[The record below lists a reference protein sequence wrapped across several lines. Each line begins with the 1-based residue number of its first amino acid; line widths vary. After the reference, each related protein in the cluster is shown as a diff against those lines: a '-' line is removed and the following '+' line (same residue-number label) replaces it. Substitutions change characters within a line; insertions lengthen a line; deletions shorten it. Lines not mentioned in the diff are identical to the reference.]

1 MKDKIISEINTKLK
15 VTQGIIYD
23 RNEKIKRKKKCRK
36 RLKSTRRENDTIFE
50 DIQRGSC
57 MYLHVYICIYTHKIN
72 LNNKI
77 KQNYRPK

>member
-1 MKDKIISEINTKLK
+1 MKDKIISEINPKLK

-50 DIQRGSC
+50 DNTERIMYVFICVYRYIYIQ
-57 MYLHVYICIYTHKIN
+57 N
-72 LNNKI
+72 
-77 KQNYRPK
+77 